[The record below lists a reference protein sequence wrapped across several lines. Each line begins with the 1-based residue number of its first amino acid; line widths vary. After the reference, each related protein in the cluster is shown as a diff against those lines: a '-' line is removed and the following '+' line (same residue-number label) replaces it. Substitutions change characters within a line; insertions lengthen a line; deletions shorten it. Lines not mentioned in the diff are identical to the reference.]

1 MQESGLGRLEVGTYG
16 LLQTL
21 QWEQA
26 SSDHLDLA
34 DDEAVVEI
42 YSVGMKFRDIL
53 VAMGQIEETDE
64 GLGSDGSGIVRQ
76 IVSKVDNLMIGDRV
90 FVLTRGCSPTS
101 LKTSAC
107 HCARIPPDLS
117 FEDAATVPS
126 VYSTVNTASLMLVV
140 WRKAR

>member
-1 MQESGLGRLEVGTYG
+1 MQESGLGLLEVGTYG

-26 SSDHLDLA
+26 SSKHSHLA

-42 YSVGMKFRDIL
+42 YPVGMNFRDIL

-64 GLGSDGSGIVRQ
+64 GLGSHGSGIVGQ
-76 IVSKVDNLMIGDRV
+76 IGSNVDNLMIGDRV
-90 FVLTRGCSPTS
+90 FVLTRGCFSTS

-107 HCARIPPDLS
+107 HCARIPPDLN
-117 FEDAATVPS
+117 FEDGATMPS

-140 WRKAR
+140 WRKTR